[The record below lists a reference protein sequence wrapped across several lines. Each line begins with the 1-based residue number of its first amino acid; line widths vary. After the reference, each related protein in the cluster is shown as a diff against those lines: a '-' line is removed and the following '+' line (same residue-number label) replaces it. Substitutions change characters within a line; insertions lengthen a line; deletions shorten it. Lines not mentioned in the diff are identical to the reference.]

1 MKRFR
6 SFWFSTRGAVIA
18 SIVGVAALLALGAY
32 GSYESDREWQIYSVE
47 NGCVL
52 IQKTESSI
60 IWMPAGKDGTPSPMI
75 LPGHSTYRCRAGFEV
90 TR

>member
-1 MKRFR
+1 MKRI
-6 SFWFSTRGAVIA
+6 VIV
-18 SIVGVAALLALGAY
+18 SIVAVVSLLVLGAY
-32 GSYESDREWQIYSVE
+32 GSYESDKDWQIYSVE

-60 IWMPAGKDGTPSPMI
+60 MWIPSGKDGSPNPI
-75 LPGHSTYRCRAGFEV
+75 IVPGHSTYRCRAGFEV